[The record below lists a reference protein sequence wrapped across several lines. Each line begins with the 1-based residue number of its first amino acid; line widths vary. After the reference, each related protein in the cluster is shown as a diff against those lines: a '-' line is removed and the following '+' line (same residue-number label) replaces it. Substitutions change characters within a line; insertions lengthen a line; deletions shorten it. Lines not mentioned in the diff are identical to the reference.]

1 MVIKEVIN
9 MANEKDKRYCIGTR
23 EITANMDGT
32 KEKEISVTAN
42 TKSEAKELYNF
53 LEKKK

>member
-1 MVIKEVIN
+1 